1 MSYRVLGTHL
11 TDCVLCVLQIG
22 LINHTADAIAAKI
35 QKLLSKP
42 EYAANAASAGQKMRS
57 VCGPAVTAWLL
68 ADFARPP
75 PEVESDSAASADDT
89 AELVGGSSSR
99 KKKQQAKK
107 EGTADKGEGSWW
119 PRFDRRSRSTGDL
132 ARGAV
137 AAH

>member
-1 MSYRVLGTHL
+1 L
-11 TDCVLCVLQIG
+11 CVVLQIG

-42 EYAANAASAGQKMRS
+42 EYAAKAASAGEKMRS

-75 PEVESDSAASADDT
+75 PVVESDSAASADDT
-89 AELVGGSSSR
+89 AAEVVGGSSSSR
-99 KKKQQAKK
+99 KKQQKAKK
-107 EGTADKGEGSWW
+107 KGAAAEKGGGSWW

>member
-1 MSYRVLGTHL
+1 MCL
-11 TDCVLCVLQIG
+11 LCGVLQIG

-42 EYAANAASAGQKMRS
+42 EYAANAASAGEKMRS

-75 PEVESDSAASADDT
+75 PEVESGSAASADDT
-89 AELVGGSSSR
+89 AELVGGGSSSSR
-99 KKKQQAKK
+99 KKKQQQQAKK
-107 EGTADKGEGSWW
+107 EGTADNKGEGSWW
-119 PRFDRRSRSTGDL
+119 PHFDRRSRSTGDL